1 MNRRNFTQLGAT
13 VIGMSPFMGFANSK
27 KALPQKPAWLLD
39 LIRLNDKQISDN
51 PNPQIIDPQS
61 PDLGAICDGDGIPNA
76 LSTGGYISL
85 WAISVSCPESI
96 HYASANLIR
105 CIEKGALYL
114 TKNQHSDGTIDL
126 LSSNFHSPPDTAF
139 SVDNVA
145 VAYQLISGVKGA
157 EKALIPLKKYLL
169 KAGEALIV
177 GGIHT
182 PNHRWVVAAAL
193 LKLHAIWPDKRYV
206 ARAEEWLLE
215 HIDIDPDG
223 QYTEKSAG
231 GYTAIVNRMLIEMAK
246 GLKKPEI
253 LDAVRKNLNMTMYYV
268 HPNGEVVTEAS
279 NRQDKGTIKFLNS
292 YYYSYRTL
300 ALLDQNGEFAAM
312 CKLIDKSSGNRNSEH
327 LNHFLLEPELWKE
340 LPAVK
345 SLPTN
350 YVKTFPY
357 SGIVRIRRGQ
367 WDTTILSNNPG
378 FLTFH
383 KGNAV
388 LQGMRIAASFFGK
401 GQFQSSEIK
410 QDGNKWILKNA
421 LEGPYYQP
429 YPKDK
434 IEWVIIDDGTDKIKD
449 LIENSGIS
457 QIKYYELDTKLTLGS
472 KRNLMHEKTTGDI
485 IVYMDDDDYYPPER
499 IQHAVDKLLENSD
512 ILIAGASEMYIYFKH
527 ISKMYKCGPYAPY
540 HATAGTFAFKKEL
553 LKITK
558 YNDTKSL
565 GEEKEFLKDYTIPM
579 VQL

>member
-1 MNRRNFTQLGAT
+1 MKRRNFAQIGAT
-13 VIGMSPFMGFANSK
+13 VIGLSPFLGFAYSK
-27 KALPQKPAWLLD
+27 KVLPQKPAWLLE
-39 LIRLNDKQISDN
+39 LIRLNDKQISEN
-51 PNPQIIDPQS
+51 PNPQITDLQS
-61 PDLGAICDGDGIPNA
+61 PDIGAIRDGDGIPNA
-76 LSTGGYISL
+76 LSTGGYISR
-85 WAISVSCPESI
+85 WSISVSCPESI
-96 HYASANLIR
+96 YYASANLLQS
-105 CIEKGALYL
+105 IEIGAQYL
-114 TKNQHSDGTIDL
+114 TKAQHSDGTIDL
-126 LSSNFHSPPDTAF
+126 LGSNFHSPPDTAF

-145 VAYQLISGVKGA
+145 LAYQLIAAIKGA

-193 LKLHAIWPDKRYV
+193 LKLNTIWPDKRYV

-292 YYYSYRTL
+292 YYYSYRYL

-312 CKLIDKSSGNRNSEH
+312 CRLIEKSSAHANSEH
-327 LNHFLLEPELWKE
+327 LNYFLLEPDLWKE
-340 LPAVK
+340 LPSVK
-345 SLPTN
+345 NLPTN

-383 KGNAV
+383 KGSAV

-401 GQFQSSEIK
+401 GQFQSSDIK
-410 QDGNKWILKNA
+410 QEGNNWILKNA

-429 YPKDK
+429 YPPDK
-434 IEWVIIDDGTDKIKD
+434 IDPQGD
-449 LIENSGIS
+449 LSKMPRTMRPKSEVQNLSYVVGIS
-457 QIKYYELDTKLTLGS
+457 EHEEGINIDFEIKGTEGVPVTLELIFRLGGKLKGVNSVMGKPNSYLFADKEGSYSVGEDTIKFSPGIALHKGINLRGALPSVEAPTVYLTGIS
-472 KRNLMHEKTTGDI
+472 
-485 IVYMDDDDYYPPER
+485 P
-499 IQHAVDKLLENSD
+499 
-512 ILIAGASEMYIYFKH
+512 FKH
-527 ISKMYKCGPYAPY
+527 
-540 HATAGTFAFKKEL
+540 T
-553 LKITK
+553 LKL
-558 YNDTKSL
+558 S
-565 GEEKEFLKDYTIPM
+565 
-579 VQL
+579 

>member
-1 MNRRNFTQLGAT
+1 MKRRNFAQIGAT
-13 VIGMSPFMGFANSK
+13 VIGLSPFLGFAYSK
-27 KALPQKPAWLLD
+27 KVLPQKPAWLLE
-39 LIRLNDKQISDN
+39 LIRLNDKQISEN
-51 PNPQIIDPQS
+51 PNPQITDLQS
-61 PDLGAICDGDGIPNA
+61 PDIGAIRDGDGIPNA
-76 LSTGGYISL
+76 LSTGGYISR
-85 WAISVSCPESI
+85 WSISVSCPESI
-96 HYASANLIR
+96 YYASANLLQS
-105 CIEKGALYL
+105 IEIGAQYL
-114 TKNQHSDGTIDL
+114 TKAQHSDGTIDL
-126 LSSNFHSPPDTAF
+126 LGSNFHSPPDTAF

-145 VAYQLISGVKGA
+145 LAYQLIAAIKGA
-157 EKALIPLKKYLL
+157 KKALIPLKKYLL

-193 LKLHAIWPDKRYV
+193 LKLNTIWPDKRYV

-292 YYYSYRTL
+292 YYYSYRYL

-312 CKLIDKSSGNRNSEH
+312 CKLIEKSSAHANSEH
-327 LNHFLLEPELWKE
+327 LNYFLLEPDLWKE
-340 LPAVK
+340 LPSVK
-345 SLPTN
+345 NLPTN

-383 KGNAV
+383 KGSAV

-401 GQFQSSEIK
+401 GQFQSNDIK
-410 QDGNKWILKNA
+410 QEGNNWILKNA

-429 YPKDK
+429 YPPDK
-434 IEWVIIDDGTDKIKD
+434 IDPQGD
-449 LIENSGIS
+449 LSKMPRTMRPKSEVQNLSYVVGIS
-457 QIKYYELDTKLTLGS
+457 EHEEGINIDFEIKGTEGVPVTLELIFRPGGKLKGVNSVMGKPNSYLFADKEGSYSVGEDTIKFSPGIALHKGINLRGALPSVEAPTVYLTGIS
-472 KRNLMHEKTTGDI
+472 
-485 IVYMDDDDYYPPER
+485 P
-499 IQHAVDKLLENSD
+499 
-512 ILIAGASEMYIYFKH
+512 FKH
-527 ISKMYKCGPYAPY
+527 
-540 HATAGTFAFKKEL
+540 T
-553 LKITK
+553 LKL
-558 YNDTKSL
+558 S
-565 GEEKEFLKDYTIPM
+565 
-579 VQL
+579 

>member
-1 MNRRNFTQLGAT
+1 MNRRNFAQLGAT
-13 VIGMSPFMGFANSK
+13 VIGLSPFMGFANSK

-51 PNPQIIDPQS
+51 PNPQITDPQS

-96 HYASANLIR
+96 YYASSNLLQS
-105 CIEKGALYL
+105 IEKGAQYL
-114 TKNQHSDGTIDL
+114 TKVQHSDGTIDL

-193 LKLHAIWPDKRYV
+193 LKLNAIWPDKRYV

-292 YYYSYRTL
+292 YYYSYRSL
-300 ALLDQNGEFAAM
+300 ALLDQNGDFSAM

-434 IEWVIIDDGTDKIKD
+434 IDPQGDLSKMPRTVRPKSEVQNLNYQVEISEHEEGILVDFDIKGTEGVPVTLELIFRPGGKLKGVNPVAGKLNSNLFADKEGTYSVGEDTIKFSPG
-449 LIENSGIS
+449 LVVHKGINLRGALPSIEAPTVYLTGI
-457 QIKYYELDTKLTLGS
+457 T
-472 KRNLMHEKTTGDI
+472 
-485 IVYMDDDDYYPPER
+485 P
-499 IQHAVDKLLENSD
+499 
-512 ILIAGASEMYIYFKH
+512 FKH
-527 ISKMYKCGPYAPY
+527 
-540 HATAGTFAFKKEL
+540 T
-553 LKITK
+553 LKL
-558 YNDTKSL
+558 S
-565 GEEKEFLKDYTIPM
+565 
-579 VQL
+579 

>member
-1 MNRRNFTQLGAT
+1 MNRRNFAHLGAT
-13 VIGMSPFMGFANSK
+13 VIGLSPFMGFANSK
-27 KALPQKPAWLLD
+27 KALPQKPAWLLN

-51 PNPQIIDPQS
+51 PNPQITDPQS

-96 HYASANLIR
+96 YYASSNLLQS
-105 CIEKGALYL
+105 IEKGAQYL

-182 PNHRWVVAAAL
+182 PNHRWVVTAAL

-292 YYYSYRTL
+292 YYYSYRTW

-350 YVKTFPY
+350 YVKSFPY

-401 GQFQSSEIK
+401 GQFQSGEIK
-410 QDGNKWILKNA
+410 KDGNKWILKNA

-434 IEWVIIDDGTDKIKD
+434 IDPQGDLSKMPRTVRPKSEVQNLSYQVEISEHEEGILVDFDIKGTEGVPVTLE
-449 LIENSGIS
+449 LIFRPGG
-457 QIKYYELDTKLTLGS
+457 KLKGV
-472 KRNLMHEKTTGDI
+472 N
-485 IVYMDDDDYYPPER
+485 P
-499 IQHAVDKLLENSD
+499 
-512 ILIAGASEMYIYFKH
+512 IAGKLNSNLFADQEGTYSVGEDTIKFNPGLVVHKGINLRGALPSIEAPTVYLTGITPFKH
-527 ISKMYKCGPYAPY
+527 
-540 HATAGTFAFKKEL
+540 T
-553 LKITK
+553 LKL
-558 YNDTKSL
+558 S
-565 GEEKEFLKDYTIPM
+565 
-579 VQL
+579 

>member
-1 MNRRNFTQLGAT
+1 MKRRDFAQLGAT
-13 VIGMSPFMGFANSK
+13 VIGLSPFIGFASAKNSIIK
-27 KALPQKPAWLLD
+27 KPDWILD
-39 LIRLNDKQISDN
+39 LIRLNDKQINNN
-51 PNPQIIDPQS
+51 PNPQITELTS
-61 PDLGAICDGDGIPNA
+61 PHFGAISDGEGIPNA

-96 HYASANLIR
+96 YYASPNLLQF
-105 CIEKGALYL
+105 IEKGAQYL
-114 TKNQHSDGTIDL
+114 TKAQHSDGTIDL

-139 SVDNVA
+139 SVDKVA
-145 VAYQLISGVKGA
+145 IAYQLISGVKGA

-193 LKLHAIWPDKRYV
+193 LKLNAIWPDKRYV
-206 ARAEEWLLE
+206 DRAEEWLLE

-246 GLKKPEI
+246 GLKRPEI
-253 LDAVRKNLNMTMYYV
+253 LNAVRKNLHMTMYYV

-300 ALLDQNGEFAAM
+300 ALLDKNGEFAAM
-312 CKLIDKSSGNRNSEH
+312 CRLIEKSSAYGNGEF
-327 LNHFLLEPELWKE
+327 LDYFLLEPDLWKE
-340 LPAVK
+340 LPAIEN
-345 SLPTN
+345 LPTN

-357 SGIVRIRRGQ
+357 SGLVRIRRGQ
-367 WDTTILSNNPG
+367 WDATILSNNPG

-401 GQFQSSEIK
+401 GQFQSSDIL
-410 QDGNKWILKNA
+410 QDANKWILKNA

-429 YPKDK
+429 YPQDK
-434 IEWVIIDDGTDKIKD
+434 IDPQGDLSKMPRFVRPKSEVQNLSYQVGISEHSDGISVDFDIQGTVGVPITLELIFRPGGKLKGVNPISGKPNSYLFADKEGTYSVGDDSIKFS
-449 LIENSGIS
+449 SGIALHKGINLRGALPS
-457 QIKYYELDTKLTLGS
+457 IEAPTVYLTGITPFKHTLTLS
-472 KRNLMHEKTTGDI
+472 
-485 IVYMDDDDYYPPER
+485 
-499 IQHAVDKLLENSD
+499 
-512 ILIAGASEMYIYFKH
+512 
-527 ISKMYKCGPYAPY
+527 
-540 HATAGTFAFKKEL
+540 
-553 LKITK
+553 
-558 YNDTKSL
+558 
-565 GEEKEFLKDYTIPM
+565 
-579 VQL
+579 

>member
-1 MNRRNFTQLGAT
+1 MNRRNFANLGAT
-13 VIGMSPFMGFANSK
+13 VIGLSPFMGFANSK
-27 KALPQKPAWLLD
+27 KALPQKPAWLLN

-51 PNPQIIDPQS
+51 PNPQITDPQS
-61 PDLGAICDGDGIPNA
+61 PDVGAICDGDGIPNA

-96 HYASANLIR
+96 HYASSNLLQL
-105 CIEKGALYL
+105 IEKGAQYL

-193 LKLHAIWPDKRYV
+193 LKLHSIWPDKRYV

-253 LDAVRKNLNMTMYYV
+253 LDAVRKNLHMTMYYV

-300 ALLDQNGEFAAM
+300 ALLDQNGEFSAM

-327 LNHFLLEPELWKE
+327 LNHFLLEPELWRE

-350 YVKTFPY
+350 YVKSFPY

-434 IEWVIIDDGTDKIKD
+434 IDPQGD
-449 LIENSGIS
+449 LSKMPRTVRPKSEIQNLNYQVEIS
-457 QIKYYELDTKLTLGS
+457 E
-472 KRNLMHEKTTGDI
+472 HEEG
-485 IVYMDDDDYYPPER
+485 
-499 IQHAVDKLLENSD
+499 
-512 ILIAGASEMYIYFKH
+512 ILIDFDIKGTEGVPVTLELIFRPGGKLKGVNPIAGKLNSNLFADQEGTYSVGEDTIKFSPGLVVHKGINLRGALPSIEAPTVYLTGITPFKH
-527 ISKMYKCGPYAPY
+527 
-540 HATAGTFAFKKEL
+540 T
-553 LKITK
+553 LKL
-558 YNDTKSL
+558 S
-565 GEEKEFLKDYTIPM
+565 
-579 VQL
+579 

>member
-1 MNRRNFTQLGAT
+1 MNRRNFAHLGAT
-13 VIGMSPFMGFANSK
+13 VIGLSPFMGFANSK
-27 KALPQKPAWLLD
+27 KALPQKPAWLLN

-434 IEWVIIDDGTDKIKD
+434 IDPQGDLSKMPRTVRPKSEVQNLSYQVEISEHEEGILVDFDIKGTEGVPVTLE
-449 LIENSGIS
+449 LIFRPGG
-457 QIKYYELDTKLTLGS
+457 KLNGV
-472 KRNLMHEKTTGDI
+472 N
-485 IVYMDDDDYYPPER
+485 P
-499 IQHAVDKLLENSD
+499 
-512 ILIAGASEMYIYFKH
+512 IAGKLNSNLFADQEGTYSVGEDTIKFSPGLVVHKGINLRGALPSIEAPTVYLTGITPFKH
-527 ISKMYKCGPYAPY
+527 
-540 HATAGTFAFKKEL
+540 T
-553 LKITK
+553 LKL
-558 YNDTKSL
+558 S
-565 GEEKEFLKDYTIPM
+565 
-579 VQL
+579 

>member
-1 MNRRNFTQLGAT
+1 MKRRNFAQIGAT
-13 VIGMSPFMGFANSK
+13 VIGLSPFLGFAYSK
-27 KALPQKPAWLLD
+27 KVLPQKPAWLLE
-39 LIRLNDKQISDN
+39 LIRLNDKQITEN
-51 PNPQIIDPQS
+51 PNPQITDLQS
-61 PDLGAICDGDGIPNA
+61 PDIGAIRDGDGIPNA
-76 LSTGGYISL
+76 LSTGGYISR
-85 WAISVSCPESI
+85 WSISVSCPESI
-96 HYASANLIR
+96 YYASANLLQS
-105 CIEKGALYL
+105 IEIGAQYL
-114 TKNQHSDGTIDL
+114 TKAQHSDGTIDL
-126 LSSNFHSPPDTAF
+126 LGSNFHSPPDTAF

-145 VAYQLISGVKGA
+145 LAYQLIAAIKGA

-193 LKLHAIWPDKRYV
+193 LKLNTIWPDKRYV

-292 YYYSYRTL
+292 YYYSYRYL

-312 CKLIDKSSGNRNSEH
+312 CRLIEKSSAHANSEH
-327 LNHFLLEPELWKE
+327 LNYFLLEPDLWKE
-340 LPAVK
+340 LPSVK
-345 SLPTN
+345 NLPTN

-383 KGNAV
+383 KGSAV

-401 GQFQSSEIK
+401 GQFQSSDIK
-410 QDGNKWILKNA
+410 QEGNNWILKNA

-429 YPKDK
+429 YPPDK
-434 IEWVIIDDGTDKIKD
+434 IDPQGD
-449 LIENSGIS
+449 LSKMPRTMRPKSEVQNLSYVVGIS
-457 QIKYYELDTKLTLGS
+457 EHEEGINIDFEIKGTEGVPVTLELIFRPGGKLKGVNSVNGKPNSYLFADKEGSYSVGEDTIKFSPGIALHKGINLRGALPSVEAPTVYLTGIS
-472 KRNLMHEKTTGDI
+472 
-485 IVYMDDDDYYPPER
+485 P
-499 IQHAVDKLLENSD
+499 
-512 ILIAGASEMYIYFKH
+512 FKH
-527 ISKMYKCGPYAPY
+527 
-540 HATAGTFAFKKEL
+540 T
-553 LKITK
+553 LKL
-558 YNDTKSL
+558 S
-565 GEEKEFLKDYTIPM
+565 
-579 VQL
+579 

>member
-1 MNRRNFTQLGAT
+1 MEQDLELPHSLCLGLNTKKNEEKEFAQLGAI
-13 VIGMSPFMGFANSK
+13 VIGFSPFMGFAMTK
-27 KALPQKPAWLLD
+27 KAVAQKPVWLLD
-39 LIRLNDKQISDN
+39 LIRLNDTQISEN
-51 PNPQIIDPQS
+51 PNPQITDLES
-61 PDLGAICDGDGIPNA
+61 PHVGAISDGEGIPDA

-85 WAISVSCPESI
+85 WAISVSCPESTY
-96 HYASANLIR
+96 YASPHLLQY
-105 CIEKGALYL
+105 IEKGAQYL
-114 TKNQHSDGTIDL
+114 TKAQHSDGTIDL
-126 LSSNFHSPPDTAF
+126 LSSNFHSAPDTAF

-145 VAYQLISGVKGA
+145 LAYQLIAPVKGA

-193 LKLHAIWPDKRYV
+193 LKLNTIWPDKRYV
-206 ARAEEWLLE
+206 ARTEEWLLE

-253 LDAVRKNLNMTMYYV
+253 LDAVRKNLNMTMFYV

-300 ALLDQNGEFAAM
+300 ALLDQNGEYAAM

-350 YVKTFPY
+350 YVKSFPY

-434 IEWVIIDDGTDKIKD
+434 IDPQGD
-449 LIENSGIS
+449 L
-457 QIKYYELDTKLTLGS
+457 
-472 KRNLMHEKTTGDI
+472 
-485 IVYMDDDDYYPPER
+485 
-499 IQHAVDKLLENSD
+499 
-512 ILIAGASEMYIYFKH
+512 
-527 ISKMYKCGPYAPY
+527 SKMPR
-540 HATAGTFAFKKEL
+540 TVRS
-553 LKITK
+553 
-558 YNDTKSL
+558 KS
-565 GEEKEFLKDYTIPM
+565 E
-579 VQL
+579 V

>member
-1 MNRRNFTQLGAT
+1 MNRRNFTQVGAT
-13 VIGMSPFMGFANSK
+13 VIGLSPFMGFANSK
-27 KALPQKPAWLLD
+27 KALPQKPAWILE
-39 LIRLNDKQISDN
+39 LIRLNDKQINDN
-51 PNPQIIDPQS
+51 PNPQITDPQS

-76 LSTGGYISL
+76 LSTGGYMSL

-96 HYASANLIR
+96 HYASSILIQS
-105 CIEKGALYL
+105 IEKGAQYL
-114 TKNQHSDGTIDL
+114 TRVQHSDGTIDL
-126 LSSNFHSPPDTAF
+126 LGSNFHSPPDTAF

-145 VAYQLISGVKGA
+145 VAYQLISAVKGA

-246 GLKKPEI
+246 GLKRPEI

-292 YYYSYRTL
+292 YYYSYRYL
-300 ALLDQNGEFAAM
+300 ALLDKNGEFAAM
-312 CKLIDKSSGNRNSEH
+312 CRLIEKSSAYANSEH

-350 YVKTFPY
+350 YVKSFPY

-410 QDGNKWILKNA
+410 QDGNQWILKNA

-434 IEWVIIDDGTDKIKD
+434 IDPQGDLSKMPRIMRPKSEVQNLNYQVEISEHEDGINIDFDIKGTEGVPVTLE
-449 LIENSGIS
+449 LIFRPGG
-457 QIKYYELDTKLTLGS
+457 KLKGV
-472 KRNLMHEKTTGDI
+472 N
-485 IVYMDDDDYYPPER
+485 P
-499 IQHAVDKLLENSD
+499 
-512 ILIAGASEMYIYFKH
+512 IAGKLNSNLFADKEGSYSVGEDTIKFSPGLFLHKGINLRGALPSVEAPTVYLTGITPFKH
-527 ISKMYKCGPYAPY
+527 
-540 HATAGTFAFKKEL
+540 T
-553 LKITK
+553 LKL
-558 YNDTKSL
+558 S
-565 GEEKEFLKDYTIPM
+565 
-579 VQL
+579 

>member
-1 MNRRNFTQLGAT
+1 MKRRNFAQIGAT
-13 VIGMSPFMGFANSK
+13 VIGLSPFLGFAYSK
-27 KALPQKPAWLLD
+27 KVLPQKPAWLLE
-39 LIRLNDKQISDN
+39 LIRLNDKQISEN
-51 PNPQIIDPQS
+51 PNPQITDLQS
-61 PDLGAICDGDGIPNA
+61 PDIGAIRDGDGIPNA
-76 LSTGGYISL
+76 LSTGGYISR
-85 WAISVSCPESI
+85 WSISVSCPESI
-96 HYASANLIR
+96 YYASANLLQS
-105 CIEKGALYL
+105 IEIGAQYL
-114 TKNQHSDGTIDL
+114 TKAQHSDGTIDL
-126 LSSNFHSPPDTAF
+126 LGSNFHSPPDTAF

-145 VAYQLISGVKGA
+145 LAYQLIAAIKGA

-193 LKLHAIWPDKRYV
+193 LKLNTIWPNKRYV

-292 YYYSYRTL
+292 YYYSYRYL

-312 CKLIDKSSGNRNSEH
+312 CRLIEKSSAHANSEH
-327 LNHFLLEPELWKE
+327 LNYFLLEPDLWKE
-340 LPAVK
+340 LPSVK
-345 SLPTN
+345 NLPTN

-357 SGIVRIRRGQ
+357 YGIVRIRRGQ

-383 KGNAV
+383 KGSAV

-401 GQFQSSEIK
+401 GQFQSNDIK
-410 QDGNKWILKNA
+410 QEGNNWILKNA

-429 YPKDK
+429 YPPDK
-434 IEWVIIDDGTDKIKD
+434 IDPQGD
-449 LIENSGIS
+449 LSKMPRTMRPKSEVQNLSYVVGIS
-457 QIKYYELDTKLTLGS
+457 EHEEGINIDFEIKGTEGVPVTLELIFRPGGKLKGVNSVMGKPNSYLFADKEGSYSVGEDTIKFSPGIALHKGINLRGALPSVEAPTVYLTGIS
-472 KRNLMHEKTTGDI
+472 
-485 IVYMDDDDYYPPER
+485 P
-499 IQHAVDKLLENSD
+499 
-512 ILIAGASEMYIYFKH
+512 FKH
-527 ISKMYKCGPYAPY
+527 
-540 HATAGTFAFKKEL
+540 T
-553 LKITK
+553 LKL
-558 YNDTKSL
+558 S
-565 GEEKEFLKDYTIPM
+565 
-579 VQL
+579 

>member
-1 MNRRNFTQLGAT
+1 MNRRNFAQLGAT
-13 VIGMSPFMGFANSK
+13 VLGLSPFMGFANSK

-51 PNPQIIDPQS
+51 PNPQITDPQS
-61 PDLGAICDGDGIPNA
+61 HDLGAICDGDGIPNA

-85 WAISVSCPESI
+85 WAISVSCKESI
-96 HYASANLIR
+96 HYASSNLIR
-105 CIEKGALYL
+105 CIEKGAQYL

-157 EKALIPLKKYLL
+157 ENALIPLKKYLL

-193 LKLHAIWPDKRYV
+193 LKLHAIWLDKRYV
-206 ARAEEWLLE
+206 ACAEEWLLE

-292 YYYSYRTL
+292 YYYSYRSL

-312 CKLIDKSSGNRNSEH
+312 CKLIDKSSVYGKSEH

-345 SLPTN
+345 NIPTN

-434 IEWVIIDDGTDKIKD
+434 IDPQGD
-449 LIENSGIS
+449 LSKMPRTVRPKSEVQNLNYQVEISEHEEGIS
-457 QIKYYELDTKLTLGS
+457 VDFDIKGTEGVPVTLELIFRPGGKLNGVNPVAGKLNSNLFADKEGTYSVGEDTIKFSPGLVVHKGINLRGALPSIEAPTVYLTGI
-472 KRNLMHEKTTGDI
+472 T
-485 IVYMDDDDYYPPER
+485 P
-499 IQHAVDKLLENSD
+499 
-512 ILIAGASEMYIYFKH
+512 FKH
-527 ISKMYKCGPYAPY
+527 
-540 HATAGTFAFKKEL
+540 T
-553 LKITK
+553 LKL
-558 YNDTKSL
+558 S
-565 GEEKEFLKDYTIPM
+565 
-579 VQL
+579 

>member
-1 MNRRNFTQLGAT
+1 MNRRNFTQVGAT
-13 VIGMSPFMGFANSK
+13 VIGLSPFMGFANSK
-27 KALPQKPAWLLD
+27 KALPQKPAWILE
-39 LIRLNDKQISDN
+39 LIRLNDKQINDN
-51 PNPQIIDPQS
+51 PNPQITDLQS
-61 PDLGAICDGDGIPNA
+61 PDLGAIRDGDGIPNA

-96 HYASANLIR
+96 YYASFNLIQS
-105 CIEKGALYL
+105 IEKGAQYL
-114 TKNQHSDGTIDL
+114 TRVQHSDGTIDL
-126 LSSNFHSPPDTAF
+126 LGSNFHSPPDTAF

-145 VAYQLISGVKGA
+145 VAYQLISAVKGA

-246 GLKKPEI
+246 GLKRPEI

-292 YYYSYRTL
+292 YYYSYRYL
-300 ALLDQNGEFAAM
+300 ALLDKNGEFAAM
-312 CKLIDKSSGNRNSEH
+312 CRLIEKSSAYANSEH

-350 YVKTFPY
+350 YVKSFPY

-410 QDGNKWILKNA
+410 QDGNQWILKNA

-434 IEWVIIDDGTDKIKD
+434 IDPQGDLSKMPRIMRPKSEVQNLNYQVEISEHEDGINIDFDIKGTEGVPVTLELIFRPGGKLKGVNPKAGKLNSNLFADKEGSYSVGEDTIKFSPG
-449 LIENSGIS
+449 LVVHKGINLRGALPS
-457 QIKYYELDTKLTLGS
+457 VEAPTVYLTGI
-472 KRNLMHEKTTGDI
+472 T
-485 IVYMDDDDYYPPER
+485 P
-499 IQHAVDKLLENSD
+499 
-512 ILIAGASEMYIYFKH
+512 FKH
-527 ISKMYKCGPYAPY
+527 
-540 HATAGTFAFKKEL
+540 T
-553 LKITK
+553 LKL
-558 YNDTKSL
+558 S
-565 GEEKEFLKDYTIPM
+565 
-579 VQL
+579 

>member
-1 MNRRNFTQLGAT
+1 MKRRNFAQIGAT
-13 VIGMSPFMGFANSK
+13 VIGLSPFLGFAYSK
-27 KALPQKPAWLLD
+27 KVLPQKPAWLLE
-39 LIRLNDKQISDN
+39 LIRLNDKQISEN
-51 PNPQIIDPQS
+51 PNPQITDLQS
-61 PDLGAICDGDGIPNA
+61 PDIGAIRDGDGIPNA
-76 LSTGGYISL
+76 LSTGGYISR
-85 WAISVSCPESI
+85 WSISVSCPESI
-96 HYASANLIR
+96 YYASANLLQS
-105 CIEKGALYL
+105 IEIGAQYL
-114 TKNQHSDGTIDL
+114 TKAQHSDGTIDL
-126 LSSNFHSPPDTAF
+126 LGSNFHSPPDTAF

-145 VAYQLISGVKGA
+145 LAYQLIAAIKGA

-193 LKLHAIWPDKRYV
+193 LKLNTIWPDKRYV

-292 YYYSYRTL
+292 YYYSYRYL

-312 CKLIDKSSGNRNSEH
+312 CRLIEKSSAHANSEH
-327 LNHFLLEPELWKE
+327 LNYFLLEPDLWKE
-340 LPAVK
+340 LPSVK
-345 SLPTN
+345 NLPTN

-383 KGNAV
+383 KGSAV

-401 GQFQSSEIK
+401 GQFQSSDIK
-410 QDGNKWILKNA
+410 QEGNNWILKNA

-429 YPKDK
+429 YPPDK
-434 IEWVIIDDGTDKIKD
+434 IDPQGD
-449 LIENSGIS
+449 LSKMPRTMRPKSEVQNLSYVVGIS
-457 QIKYYELDTKLTLGS
+457 EHEEGINIDFEIKGTEGVPVTLELIFRPGGKLKGVNSVNGKPNSYLFADKEGS
-472 KRNLMHEKTTGDI
+472 YSVGEDSIKFSPGIALHKGINLRGALPSVEAPTVYLTGI
-485 IVYMDDDDYYPPER
+485 SP
-499 IQHAVDKLLENSD
+499 
-512 ILIAGASEMYIYFKH
+512 FKH
-527 ISKMYKCGPYAPY
+527 
-540 HATAGTFAFKKEL
+540 T
-553 LKITK
+553 LKL
-558 YNDTKSL
+558 S
-565 GEEKEFLKDYTIPM
+565 
-579 VQL
+579 

>member
-1 MNRRNFTQLGAT
+1 MNRRNFTQVGAT
-13 VIGMSPFMGFANSK
+13 VIGLSPFMGFANSK
-27 KALPQKPAWLLD
+27 KALPQKPAWILD
-39 LIRLNDKQISDN
+39 LIRLNDKQINDN
-51 PNPQIIDPQS
+51 PNPQITDPQS

-76 LSTGGYISL
+76 LSTGGYMSL

-96 HYASANLIR
+96 HYASSILIQS
-105 CIEKGALYL
+105 IEKGAQYL
-114 TKNQHSDGTIDL
+114 TRVQHSDGTIDL
-126 LSSNFHSPPDTAF
+126 LGSNFHSPPDTAF

-145 VAYQLISGVKGA
+145 VAYQLISAVKGA

-246 GLKKPEI
+246 GLKRPEI

-292 YYYSYRTL
+292 YYYSYRYL
-300 ALLDQNGEFAAM
+300 ALLDKNGEFAAM
-312 CKLIDKSSGNRNSEH
+312 CRLIEKSSAYANSEH

-350 YVKTFPY
+350 YVKSFPY

-410 QDGNKWILKNA
+410 QDGNQWILKNA

-434 IEWVIIDDGTDKIKD
+434 IDPQGDLSKMPRIMRPKSEVQNLNYQVEISEHEDGINIDFDIKGTEGVPVTLE
-449 LIENSGIS
+449 LIFRPGG
-457 QIKYYELDTKLTLGS
+457 KLKGV
-472 KRNLMHEKTTGDI
+472 N
-485 IVYMDDDDYYPPER
+485 P
-499 IQHAVDKLLENSD
+499 
-512 ILIAGASEMYIYFKH
+512 IAGKLNSNLFADKEGSYSVGEDTIKFSPGLVVHKGINLRGALPSVEAPTVYLTGITPFKH
-527 ISKMYKCGPYAPY
+527 
-540 HATAGTFAFKKEL
+540 T
-553 LKITK
+553 LKL
-558 YNDTKSL
+558 S
-565 GEEKEFLKDYTIPM
+565 
-579 VQL
+579 

>member
-1 MNRRNFTQLGAT
+1 MKRRNFAQIGAT
-13 VIGMSPFMGFANSK
+13 VIGLSPFLGFAYSK
-27 KALPQKPAWLLD
+27 KVLPQKPAWLLE
-39 LIRLNDKQISDN
+39 LIRLNDKQISEN
-51 PNPQIIDPQS
+51 PNPQITDLQS
-61 PDLGAICDGDGIPNA
+61 PDIGAIRDGDGIPNA
-76 LSTGGYISL
+76 LSTGGYISR
-85 WAISVSCPESI
+85 WSISVSCPESI
-96 HYASANLIR
+96 YYASANLLQS
-105 CIEKGALYL
+105 IEIGAQYL
-114 TKNQHSDGTIDL
+114 TKAQHSDGTIDL
-126 LSSNFHSPPDTAF
+126 LGSNFHSPPDTAF

-145 VAYQLISGVKGA
+145 LAYQLIAAIKGA

-193 LKLHAIWPDKRYV
+193 LKLNTIWPDKRYV

-292 YYYSYRTL
+292 YYYSYRYL

-312 CKLIDKSSGNRNSEH
+312 CRLIEKSSAHANSEH
-327 LNHFLLEPELWKE
+327 LNYFLLEPDLWKE
-340 LPAVK
+340 LPSVK
-345 SLPTN
+345 NLPTN

-383 KGNAV
+383 KGSAV

-401 GQFQSSEIK
+401 GQFQSSDIK
-410 QDGNKWILKNA
+410 QEGNNWILKNA

-429 YPKDK
+429 YPPDK
-434 IEWVIIDDGTDKIKD
+434 IDPQGD
-449 LIENSGIS
+449 LSKMPRTMRPKSEVQNLSYVVGIS
-457 QIKYYELDTKLTLGS
+457 EHEEGINIDFEIKGTEGVPVTLELIFRPGGKLKGVNSVMGKPNSYLFADKEGSYSVGEDTIKFSPGIALHKGINLRGALPSVEAPTVYLTGIS
-472 KRNLMHEKTTGDI
+472 
-485 IVYMDDDDYYPPER
+485 P
-499 IQHAVDKLLENSD
+499 
-512 ILIAGASEMYIYFKH
+512 FKH
-527 ISKMYKCGPYAPY
+527 
-540 HATAGTFAFKKEL
+540 T
-553 LKITK
+553 LKL
-558 YNDTKSL
+558 S
-565 GEEKEFLKDYTIPM
+565 
-579 VQL
+579 

>member
-1 MNRRNFTQLGAT
+1 MKRRNFAQIGAT
-13 VIGMSPFMGFANSK
+13 VIGLSPFLGFAYSK
-27 KALPQKPAWLLD
+27 KVLPQKPAWLLE
-39 LIRLNDKQISDN
+39 LIRLNDKQISEN
-51 PNPQIIDPQS
+51 PNPQITDLQS
-61 PDLGAICDGDGIPNA
+61 PDIGAIRDGDGIPNA
-76 LSTGGYISL
+76 LSTGGYISR
-85 WAISVSCPESI
+85 WSISVSCPESI
-96 HYASANLIR
+96 YYASANLLQS
-105 CIEKGALYL
+105 IEIGAQYL
-114 TKNQHSDGTIDL
+114 TKAQHSDGTIDL
-126 LSSNFHSPPDTAF
+126 LGSNFHSPPDTAF

-145 VAYQLISGVKGA
+145 LAYQLIAAIKGA

-193 LKLHAIWPDKRYV
+193 LKLNTIWPNKRYL

-292 YYYSYRTL
+292 YYYSYRYL

-312 CKLIDKSSGNRNSEH
+312 CRLIEKSSAHANSEH
-327 LNHFLLEPELWKE
+327 LNYFLLEPDLWKE
-340 LPAVK
+340 LPSVK
-345 SLPTN
+345 NLPTN

-383 KGNAV
+383 KGSAV

-401 GQFQSSEIK
+401 GQFQSSDIK
-410 QDGNKWILKNA
+410 QEGNNWILKNA

-429 YPKDK
+429 YPPDK
-434 IEWVIIDDGTDKIKD
+434 IDPQGD
-449 LIENSGIS
+449 LSKMPRTMRPKSEVQNLSYVVGIS
-457 QIKYYELDTKLTLGS
+457 EHEEGINIDFEIKGTEGVPVTLELIFRPGGKLKGVNSVMGKPNSYLFADKEGSYSVGEDTIKFSPGIALHKGINLRGALPSVEAPTVYLTGIS
-472 KRNLMHEKTTGDI
+472 
-485 IVYMDDDDYYPPER
+485 P
-499 IQHAVDKLLENSD
+499 
-512 ILIAGASEMYIYFKH
+512 FKH
-527 ISKMYKCGPYAPY
+527 
-540 HATAGTFAFKKEL
+540 T
-553 LKITK
+553 LKL
-558 YNDTKSL
+558 S
-565 GEEKEFLKDYTIPM
+565 
-579 VQL
+579 

>member
-1 MNRRNFTQLGAT
+1 MNRRNFAQVGAT
-13 VIGMSPFMGFANSK
+13 VIGLSPFMGFANSK
-27 KALPQKPAWLLD
+27 KALPQKPAWILD

-51 PNPQIIDPQS
+51 PNPQIIDSQS
-61 PDLGAICDGDGIPNA
+61 SDLGAIRDGDGIPNA

-96 HYASANLIR
+96 YYASSNLLQS
-105 CIEKGALYL
+105 IEKGAQYL
-114 TKNQHSDGTIDL
+114 TKAQHSDGTIDL

-145 VAYQLISGVKGA
+145 LAYQLIVPVKEA

-193 LKLHAIWPDKRYV
+193 LKLNSIWPDKRYV

-279 NRQDKGTIKFLNS
+279 NRQDKGTIKFLTS
-292 YYYSYRTL
+292 YYYSYRSL
-300 ALLDQNGEFAAM
+300 ALLDQNGEFSAM

-345 SLPTN
+345 ILPTN
-350 YVKTFPY
+350 YVKSFPY

-401 GQFQSSEIK
+401 GQFQSMEIK

-434 IEWVIIDDGTDKIKD
+434 IDPQGDLSKMPRIIRPKSEVQNLSYQVEISEHEEGILVDFDIKGTEGVPVTLELIFRPGGKLKGVNPVAGKSNSNLFADKEGTYSVGEDTIKFSPGLVVHKGINLRGALPSVD
-449 LIENSGIS
+449 APTVYLTGIS
-457 QIKYYELDTKLTLGS
+457 
-472 KRNLMHEKTTGDI
+472 
-485 IVYMDDDDYYPPER
+485 P
-499 IQHAVDKLLENSD
+499 
-512 ILIAGASEMYIYFKH
+512 FKH
-527 ISKMYKCGPYAPY
+527 
-540 HATAGTFAFKKEL
+540 T
-553 LKITK
+553 LKL
-558 YNDTKSL
+558 S
-565 GEEKEFLKDYTIPM
+565 
-579 VQL
+579 

>member
-13 VIGMSPFMGFANSK
+13 VIGLSPFMGFAYSK
-27 KALPQKPAWLLD
+27 KALPQKPAWILE
-39 LIRLNDKQISDN
+39 LIRLNDKQINDN
-51 PNPQIIDPQS
+51 PNPQITDPQS

-96 HYASANLIR
+96 HYASSILIQS
-105 CIEKGALYL
+105 IEKGAQYL
-114 TKNQHSDGTIDL
+114 TRVQHSDGTIDL
-126 LSSNFHSPPDTAF
+126 LGSNFHSPPDTAF

-145 VAYQLISGVKGA
+145 VAYQLISAVKGA

-246 GLKKPEI
+246 GLKRPEI

-292 YYYSYRTL
+292 YYYSYRYL
-300 ALLDQNGEFAAM
+300 ALLDKNGEFAAM
-312 CKLIDKSSGNRNSEH
+312 CRLIEKSSAYANSEH

-350 YVKTFPY
+350 YVKSFPY

-410 QDGNKWILKNA
+410 QDGNHWILKNA

-434 IEWVIIDDGTDKIKD
+434 IDPQGDLSKMPRIMRPKSEVQNLNYQVEISEHEDGINIDFDIKGTEGVPVTLE
-449 LIENSGIS
+449 LIFRPGG
-457 QIKYYELDTKLTLGS
+457 KLKGV
-472 KRNLMHEKTTGDI
+472 N
-485 IVYMDDDDYYPPER
+485 P
-499 IQHAVDKLLENSD
+499 
-512 ILIAGASEMYIYFKH
+512 IAGKLNSNLFADKEGSYSVGEDTIKFSPGLVVHKGINLRGALPSVDAPTVYLTGITPFKH
-527 ISKMYKCGPYAPY
+527 
-540 HATAGTFAFKKEL
+540 T
-553 LKITK
+553 LKL
-558 YNDTKSL
+558 S
-565 GEEKEFLKDYTIPM
+565 
-579 VQL
+579 

>member
-1 MNRRNFTQLGAT
+1 MNRRNFAQVGAT
-13 VIGMSPFMGFANSK
+13 VIGLSPFMGFANSK
-27 KALPQKPAWLLD
+27 KALPQKPAWILD

-51 PNPQIIDPQS
+51 PNPQIIDSQS
-61 PDLGAICDGDGIPNA
+61 SDLGAIRDGDGIPNA

-96 HYASANLIR
+96 YYASTKLLQS
-105 CIEKGALYL
+105 IEKGAQYL
-114 TKNQHSDGTIDL
+114 TKAQHSDGTIDL
-126 LSSNFHSPPDTAF
+126 LGSNFHSPPDTAF

-145 VAYQLISGVKGA
+145 LAYQLIVPVKGA
-157 EKALIPLKKYLL
+157 EKSLIPLKKYLL

-193 LKLHAIWPDKRYV
+193 LKLNSIWPDKRYV

-292 YYYSYRTL
+292 YYYSYRYL

-312 CKLIDKSSGNRNSEH
+312 CRLIEKSNAHANSEH
-327 LNHFLLEPELWKE
+327 LNYFLLEPDLWKE
-340 LPAVK
+340 LPSIK
-345 SLPTN
+345 NLPTN

-388 LQGMRIAASFFGK
+388 MQGMRIAASFFGK
-401 GQFQSSEIK
+401 GQFQSMEIK

-434 IEWVIIDDGTDKIKD
+434 IDPQGDLSKMPRMIRPKSEVQNLSYQVEISEHEEGILVDFDIKGTEGVPVTLELIFRPGGKLNGVNPVAGKLNSNLFADKEGSYSVGEDTIKFSPGLVLHKGINLRGALPSVD
-449 LIENSGIS
+449 APTVYLTGIS
-457 QIKYYELDTKLTLGS
+457 
-472 KRNLMHEKTTGDI
+472 
-485 IVYMDDDDYYPPER
+485 P
-499 IQHAVDKLLENSD
+499 
-512 ILIAGASEMYIYFKH
+512 FKH
-527 ISKMYKCGPYAPY
+527 
-540 HATAGTFAFKKEL
+540 T
-553 LKITK
+553 LKL
-558 YNDTKSL
+558 S
-565 GEEKEFLKDYTIPM
+565 
-579 VQL
+579 

>member
-1 MNRRNFTQLGAT
+1 MNRRNFAQLGAT
-13 VIGMSPFMGFANSK
+13 VIGLSPFIGFA
-27 KALPQKPAWLLD
+27 KANKAIPQKPAWILE
-39 LIRLNDKQISDN
+39 LIRLNDKQIDDY
-51 PNPQIIDPQS
+51 PNPQITDLES
-61 PDLGAICDGDGIPNA
+61 PNLGAICDGEGIPNA

-85 WAISVSCPESI
+85 WAISVSCPESKY
-96 HYASANLIR
+96 YASTHLLQY
-105 CIEKGALYL
+105 IEKGAHYI
-114 TKNQHSDGTIDL
+114 TRAQHSDGTIDL

-139 SVDNVA
+139 SVDKIA
-145 VAYQLISGVKGA
+145 IAYQLISGVKGA

-193 LKLHAIWPDKRYV
+193 LKLNTIWPDKRYV

-246 GLKKPEI
+246 GLKRPEI
-253 LDAVRKNLNMTMYYV
+253 LDAVRKNLTMTMYYI

-300 ALLDQNGEFAAM
+300 ALKDNHGEFAAM
-312 CKLIDKSSGNRNSEH
+312 CRLIEKSSSYNEH
-327 LNHFLLEPELWKE
+327 LDYFLLEPELWRE
-340 LPAVK
+340 LPPNK

-357 SGIVRIRRGQ
+357 SGLVRIRRGP
-367 WDTTILSNNPG
+367 WDATILSNNPG

-410 QDGNKWILKNA
+410 QEGNKWILKNS

-429 YPKDK
+429 YPQDK
-434 IEWVIIDDGTDKIKD
+434 IDPQGD
-449 LIENSGIS
+449 LSKMPRSIRPKSEVQNLFYEVGIS
-457 QIKYYELDTKLTLGS
+457 ENAEGLHIDFEIKGTIGVPVTLELIFRPGGKLYGVNHVPGRPNSNLFSDQQATYTMGEDTIKFGPGIVMHKGINLRGALPAIEAPTVYLTGI
-472 KRNLMHEKTTGDI
+472 T
-485 IVYMDDDDYYPPER
+485 P
-499 IQHAVDKLLENSD
+499 
-512 ILIAGASEMYIYFKH
+512 FKH
-527 ISKMYKCGPYAPY
+527 
-540 HATAGTFAFKKEL
+540 T
-553 LKITK
+553 LKL
-558 YNDTKSL
+558 S
-565 GEEKEFLKDYTIPM
+565 
-579 VQL
+579 

>member
-1 MNRRNFTQLGAT
+1 
-13 VIGMSPFMGFANSK
+13 
-27 KALPQKPAWLLD
+27 
-39 LIRLNDKQISDN
+39 
-51 PNPQIIDPQS
+51 
-61 PDLGAICDGDGIPNA
+61 
-76 LSTGGYISL
+76 
-85 WAISVSCPESI
+85 
-96 HYASANLIR
+96 
-105 CIEKGALYL
+105 
-114 TKNQHSDGTIDL
+114 
-126 LSSNFHSPPDTAF
+126 
-139 SVDNVA
+139 VDNVA
-145 VAYQLISGVKGA
+145 LAYQLIAAIKGA

-193 LKLHAIWPDKRYV
+193 LKLNTIWPDKRYV

-292 YYYSYRTL
+292 YYYSYRYL

-312 CKLIDKSSGNRNSEH
+312 CRLIEKSSAHANSEH
-327 LNHFLLEPELWKE
+327 LNYFLLEPDLWKE
-340 LPAVK
+340 LPSVK
-345 SLPTN
+345 NLPTN

-383 KGNAV
+383 KGSAV

-401 GQFQSSEIK
+401 GQFQSSDIK
-410 QDGNKWILKNA
+410 QEGNNWILKNA

-429 YPKDK
+429 YPPDK
-434 IEWVIIDDGTDKIKD
+434 IDPQGD
-449 LIENSGIS
+449 LSKMPRTMRPKSEVQNLSYVVGIS
-457 QIKYYELDTKLTLGS
+457 EHEEGINIDFEIKGTEGVPVTLELIFRPGGKLKGVNSVMGKPNSYLFADKEGSYSVGEDTIKFSPGIALHKGINLRGALPSVEAPTVYLTGIS
-472 KRNLMHEKTTGDI
+472 
-485 IVYMDDDDYYPPER
+485 P
-499 IQHAVDKLLENSD
+499 
-512 ILIAGASEMYIYFKH
+512 FKH
-527 ISKMYKCGPYAPY
+527 
-540 HATAGTFAFKKEL
+540 T
-553 LKITK
+553 LKL
-558 YNDTKSL
+558 S
-565 GEEKEFLKDYTIPM
+565 
-579 VQL
+579 

>member
-1 MNRRNFTQLGAT
+1 MNRRNFTQVGAT
-13 VIGMSPFMGFANSK
+13 VIGLSPFMGFANSK
-27 KALPQKPAWLLD
+27 KALPQKPAWILD
-39 LIRLNDKQISDN
+39 LIRLNDKQINDN
-51 PNPQIIDPQS
+51 PNPQITDPQS
-61 PDLGAICDGDGIPNA
+61 PDLGAICDGNGIPNA

-96 HYASANLIR
+96 HYASSILIQS
-105 CIEKGALYL
+105 IEKGAQYL
-114 TKNQHSDGTIDL
+114 TRVQHSDGTIDL
-126 LSSNFHSPPDTAF
+126 LGSNFHSPPDTAF

-145 VAYQLISGVKGA
+145 VAYQLISAVKGA

-246 GLKKPEI
+246 GLKRPEI

-292 YYYSYRTL
+292 YYYSYRYL
-300 ALLDQNGEFAAM
+300 ALLDKNGEFAAM
-312 CKLIDKSSGNRNSEH
+312 CRLIEKSSAYANSEH

-350 YVKTFPY
+350 YVKSFPY

-410 QDGNKWILKNA
+410 QDGNQWILKNA

-434 IEWVIIDDGTDKIKD
+434 IDPQGDLSKMPRIMRPKSEVQNLNYQVEISEHEDGINIDFDIKGTEGVPVTLE
-449 LIENSGIS
+449 LIFRPGG
-457 QIKYYELDTKLTLGS
+457 KLKGV
-472 KRNLMHEKTTGDI
+472 N
-485 IVYMDDDDYYPPER
+485 P
-499 IQHAVDKLLENSD
+499 
-512 ILIAGASEMYIYFKH
+512 IAGKLNSNLFADKEGSYSVGEDTIKFSPGLFLHKGINLRGALPSVEAPTVYLTGITPFKH
-527 ISKMYKCGPYAPY
+527 
-540 HATAGTFAFKKEL
+540 T
-553 LKITK
+553 LKL
-558 YNDTKSL
+558 S
-565 GEEKEFLKDYTIPM
+565 
-579 VQL
+579 

>member
-1 MNRRNFTQLGAT
+1 MNRRNFAQLGAA
-13 VIGMSPFMGFANSK
+13 VIGLSPFLGFAMTE
-27 KALPQKPAWLLD
+27 KAIAQKPAWLID

-51 PNPQIIDPQS
+51 PNPQITDSAS
-61 PDLGAICDGDGIPNA
+61 PHVGAISDGEGIPNA

-85 WAISVSCPESI
+85 WAISVSCPESTY
-96 HYASANLIR
+96 YASPNLLQY
-105 CIEKGALYL
+105 IEKGAQYL
-114 TKNQHSDGTIDL
+114 TKAQHSDGTIDL

-145 VAYQLISGVKGA
+145 IAYQLIAPVKGA

-193 LKLHAIWPDKRYV
+193 LKLNAIWPDKRYV

-292 YYYSYRTL
+292 YYYSYRYL
-300 ALLDQNGEFAAM
+300 ALLDKNGEFAAM
-312 CKLIDKSSGNRNSEH
+312 CRLIEKSSADANSEH
-327 LNHFLLEPELWKE
+327 LNYFLLEPELWEE
-340 LPAVK
+340 LPSVK
-345 SLPTN
+345 NLPTN

-367 WDTTILSNNPG
+367 WDATILSNNPG

-388 LQGMRIAASFFGK
+388 MQGMRIAASFFGK
-401 GQFQSSEIK
+401 GQFQSSYIE

-434 IEWVIIDDGTDKIKD
+434 IDPQGDLSKMPRTVRPKSEVQNLSYQVDISEHEEGINIDFDIKGTVGVPVTLELIFRPGGKLKGVNPVIGKPNSHLFADKEGSYSAGEDTIKFNPGMALHKGVNLRGALPTLD
-449 LIENSGIS
+449 APTVYLTGI
-457 QIKYYELDTKLTLGS
+457 T
-472 KRNLMHEKTTGDI
+472 
-485 IVYMDDDDYYPPER
+485 P
-499 IQHAVDKLLENSD
+499 
-512 ILIAGASEMYIYFKH
+512 FKH
-527 ISKMYKCGPYAPY
+527 
-540 HATAGTFAFKKEL
+540 T
-553 LKITK
+553 LKL
-558 YNDTKSL
+558 S
-565 GEEKEFLKDYTIPM
+565 
-579 VQL
+579 

>member
-1 MNRRNFTQLGAT
+1 MKRRNFAQLGAT
-13 VIGMSPFMGFANSK
+13 VIGLSPFLGFAITK
-27 KALPQKPAWLLD
+27 KAIAQKPAWIVD
-39 LIRLNDKQISDN
+39 LIRLNDKQISDT
-51 PNPQIIDPQS
+51 PNPQITDSES
-61 PDLGAICDGDGIPNA
+61 PHVGAISDGEGIPNA
-76 LSTGGYISL
+76 LSTGDYISL
-85 WAISVSCPESI
+85 WAISVSCPESKFF
-96 HYASANLIR
+96 ASPNLLQF
-105 CIEKGALYL
+105 IEKGAQYL
-114 TKNQHSDGTIDL
+114 TKAQHSDGTIDL

-139 SVDNVA
+139 SVDKIA
-145 VAYQLISGVKGA
+145 IAYQLISGVKGA

-169 KAGEALIV
+169 KAGEALII

-193 LKLHAIWPDKRYV
+193 LKLNAIWPDKRYV
-206 ARAEEWLLE
+206 NRAEEWLLE

-253 LDAVRKNLNMTMYYV
+253 LDAVRKNLTMTMFYV

-300 ALLDQNGEFAAM
+300 ALKDNNGEFAAM
-312 CKLIDKSSGNRNSEH
+312 CRLIEKSSLNANSED
-327 LNHFLLEPELWKE
+327 LDYFLLEPDLWKE
-340 LPAVK
+340 LPSVK

-357 SGIVRIRRGQ
+357 SGLVRIRRGH
-367 WDTTILSNNPG
+367 WDATILSNNPG

-401 GQFQSSEIK
+401 GQFQSNEIK

-429 YPKDK
+429 YPQDK
-434 IEWVIIDDGTDKIKD
+434 IDPKGD
-449 LIENSGIS
+449 LSKMPRSMRPKSEIQNLTYQVEISEHEEGIS
-457 QIKYYELDTKLTLGS
+457 IDFDIKGTVGVPVTLELIFRPGGKLIGVNPITGKPNSYLFAAKEGEYS
-472 KRNLMHEKTTGDI
+472 VGDDAIRFSPGIALHKGINLRGALPSVEAPT
-485 IVYMDDDDYYPPER
+485 VYMTGITPFT
-499 IQHAVDKLLENSD
+499 HTLKLS
-512 ILIAGASEMYIYFKH
+512 
-527 ISKMYKCGPYAPY
+527 
-540 HATAGTFAFKKEL
+540 
-553 LKITK
+553 
-558 YNDTKSL
+558 
-565 GEEKEFLKDYTIPM
+565 
-579 VQL
+579 

>member
-13 VIGMSPFMGFANSK
+13 VIGLSPFMGFAYSK

-51 PNPQIIDPQS
+51 PNPQITDPQS

-96 HYASANLIR
+96 YYASSNLLQS
-105 CIEKGALYL
+105 IEKGAQYL
-114 TKNQHSDGTIDL
+114 TKVQHSDGTIDL

-300 ALLDQNGEFAAM
+300 ALLDQNGDFSAM

-340 LPAVK
+340 LPAAK

-350 YVKTFPY
+350 YVKSFPY

-434 IEWVIIDDGTDKIKD
+434 IDPQGDLSKMPRTVRPKSEVQNLNYQVEISEHEEGILVDFDIKGTEGVPVTLELIFRPGGKLKGVNPVAGKLNSNLFADKEGTYSVGEDTIKFSPG
-449 LIENSGIS
+449 LVVHKGINLRGALPSIEAPTVYLTGI
-457 QIKYYELDTKLTLGS
+457 T
-472 KRNLMHEKTTGDI
+472 
-485 IVYMDDDDYYPPER
+485 P
-499 IQHAVDKLLENSD
+499 
-512 ILIAGASEMYIYFKH
+512 FKH
-527 ISKMYKCGPYAPY
+527 
-540 HATAGTFAFKKEL
+540 T
-553 LKITK
+553 LKL
-558 YNDTKSL
+558 S
-565 GEEKEFLKDYTIPM
+565 
-579 VQL
+579 